1 MRKRKEE
8 REREIL
14 RKKVK
19 LICIFFLRRIN
30 FIYYYIQIFKK
41 NTILRF
47 RIFLFKFICDVC
59 FCTSDLLCVNTRT
72 YARNLL

>member
-19 LICIFFLRRIN
+19 LICIFFLRRI
-30 FIYYYIQIFKK
+30 I
-41 NTILRF
+41 
-47 RIFLFKFICDVC
+47 
-59 FCTSDLLCVNTRT
+59 
-72 YARNLL
+72 